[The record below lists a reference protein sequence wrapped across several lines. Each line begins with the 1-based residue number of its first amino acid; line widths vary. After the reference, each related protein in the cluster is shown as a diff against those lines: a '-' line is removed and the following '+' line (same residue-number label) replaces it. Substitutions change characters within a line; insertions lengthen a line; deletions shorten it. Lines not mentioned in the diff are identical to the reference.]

1 MSLFGWLSDIMRQ
14 MMEALFGFIGNW
26 GLAIIVMTL
35 ALRVVLLPLTASGMR
50 SSFKMQEVNAEV
62 NELKK
67 KYKKDSEALNRATME
82 LWKKHGVNPFAGC
95 LTMLAQLP
103 VIFGFIG
110 ALRNYEFAGNA
121 AFLWIP
127 NLALPD
133 PFYILPVLAA
143 VGTYVQ
149 SKLTT
154 PTTDSSMQAMTYMFP
169 VMVLMFGVKMASA
182 FTLYWVA
189 SSAFAVVERYIIIRP
204 AAKAEKSEKA

>member
-1 MSLFGWLSDIMRQ
+1 
-14 MMEALFGFIGNW
+14 MEALFNVIGNW

-35 ALRVVLLPLTASGMR
+35 ALRVVLLPLTAAGMR
-50 SSFKMQEVNAEV
+50 SSFKMQEVQAES

-67 KYKKDSEALNRATME
+67 KYKKDSEQLNRATME

-103 VIFGFIG
+103 IMFGFIG
-110 ALRNYEFAGNA
+110 ALRNYEFVGNS

-127 NLALPD
+127 NLGLPD
-133 PFYILPVLAA
+133 PLYILPVLAA
-143 VGTYVQ
+143 AGTYVQ
-149 SKLTT
+149 SKITT

-169 VMVLMFGVKMASA
+169 VMVLMFGVRMASA

-189 SSAFAVVERYIIIRP
+189 SSAFAVLERFLIIRP
-204 AAKAEKSEKA
+204 RDKGKPTTDKPTTEKA